1 LSGAALDLAF
11 CEDSAARAVRGDA
24 DAAQR
29 LTEHLW
35 PFWVE
40 LVRSSR
46 SMGSLAR
53 SEDHVHEVVVRLVGK
68 FSRGTAPGLAR
79 YAPWRERHTDKTF
92 GDWVRIVAKNQVRD
106 YVREQM
112 GAATAPAGEPSLK
125 RLLNE
130 FASSPALEEL
140 GERPPLTAAQ
150 TARQLL
156 EFAARRLPQDQLRVL
171 GLWLEGATFEEM
183 AEGGERDPDDA
194 RRLLRAAVATLRR
207 EFSS

>member
-1 LSGAALDLAF
+1 MSGPSLDLKF
-11 CEDSAARAVRGDA
+11 CEDSVARAVRGEEV
-24 DAAQR
+24 AAQR

-35 PFWVE
+35 PFWIE
-40 LVRSSR
+40 LVKRSR

-53 SEDHVHEVVVRLVGK
+53 SEDHVHEVVTRLVEK
-68 FSRGTAPGLAR
+68 FGRSTAPGLAR
-79 YAPWRERHTDKTF
+79 YASWRERHAEKTF
-92 GDWVRIVAKNQVRD
+92 ADWVRIVTKNQVRD
-106 YVREQM
+106 YVREQL
-112 GAATAPAGEPSLK
+112 GATSAGADEPSLK

-156 EFAARRLPQDQLRVL
+156 EFATRRLPADQLRVL
-171 GLWLEGATFEEM
+171 GLWLEGASIAEM
-183 AEGGERDPDDA
+183 VEGGGSADGT

-207 EFSS
+207 EFGA